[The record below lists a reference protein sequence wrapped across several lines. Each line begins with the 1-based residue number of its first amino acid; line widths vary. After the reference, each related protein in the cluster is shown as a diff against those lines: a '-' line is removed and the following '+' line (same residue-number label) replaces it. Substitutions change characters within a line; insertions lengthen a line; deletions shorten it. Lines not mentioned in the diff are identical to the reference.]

1 MKENDSIQL
10 KKITKNDYLFLYELL
25 SERTS
30 IVNISH
36 KKMPTFKEHV
46 KFVMSKP
53 YTDWNIIYCKNMQA
67 GSIYLSHQNEI
78 GIFIK
83 KEFQNKGIGRKA
95 IHLLMK
101 NNPRDR
107 YLANINPRNKNS
119 IEFFKKEGFRLIQY
133 TYELSVDKLKMRYD
147 KAN

>member
-1 MKENDSIQL
+1 MKKENLVQL
-10 KKITKNDYLFLYELL
+10 KKVTKSDCLFLYELL
-25 SERTS
+25 SKRTS

-36 KKMPTFKEHV
+36 KKMPTFEEHV

-53 YTDWNIIYCKNMQA
+53 YTDWNIIYFKNIQA

-78 GIFIK
+78 GIFMK

-95 IHLLMK
+95 MQLLMK

-107 YLANINPRNKNS
+107 YLANINPKNKNS
-119 IEFFKKEGFRLIQY
+119 IEFFKKQGFKLIQH
-133 TYELSVDKLKMRYD
+133 TYELSV
-147 KAN
+147 NNET